1 MYVNVYVSSF
11 EREVIARFMMYD
23 STSEKKKRNTDKFY
37 EHKIKL
43 KRLFCLRLKYLFFKN
58 GIQ

>member
-23 STSEKKKRNTDKFY
+23 STSEKK
-37 EHKIKL
+37 E
-43 KRLFCLRLKYLFFKN
+43 KYR
-58 GIQ
+58 